1 MYSSDIKNLHI
12 ELTNRCNAGCP
23 SCART
28 GNFPG
33 FLSETIFNSGMH
45 DLSLDDIKSICEQL
59 PKVKKVD
66 LCGNYGDPAVAPEFK
81 EIVHYLSSKNIKS
94 IISTNGAPR
103 KPEYWE
109 ELALKNVRIAFH
121 IDGDENTN
129 HLYRIGTNYHKIIDN
144 AKAFIKA
151 GGYARWVFIPFEH
164 NEHVIEKCKK
174 LSKDLGFKEFNIKK
188 SYRATNLSS
197 RAEVKINL
205 PKNKKYLNVIATD
218 NLKEKCIDCKVS
230 NNNEIY
236 ISCNGDIY
244 PCCWW
249 GGYFWDKKFSKEKNE
264 KFNYLVDF
272 ENNFKKKSVKDIL
285 NSYINK
291 TDIYELVWEYKKF
304 SVCNKHCGTGYLKD
318 RYVENRYV

>member
-81 EIVHYLSSKNIKS
+81 EIVHYLSSKNIRS

-164 NEHVIEKCKK
+164 NEHVVEKCKK

-188 SYRATNLSS
+188 SYRVTNLSP

-205 PKNKKYLNVIATD
+205 PKNKKYINVIATD

-230 NNNEIY
+230 NNDEIY

-249 GGYFWDKKFSKEKNE
+249 AGYFWDRKFLKEKNE

-272 ENNFKKKSVKDIL
+272 ENNFKKKSIKDIL

-291 TDIYELVWEYKKF
+291 TDIYELVWDYKKF

>member
-1 MYSSDIKNLHI
+1 M
-12 ELTNRCNAGCP
+12 
-23 SCART
+23 
-28 GNFPG
+28 
-33 FLSETIFNSGMH
+33 
-45 DLSLDDIKSICEQL
+45 
-59 PKVKKVD
+59 
-66 LCGNYGDPAVAPEFK
+66 
-81 EIVHYLSSKNIKS
+81 HYLNSKNIWS

-151 GGYARWVFIPFEH
+151 GGYARWAFIPFEH

-188 SYRATNLSS
+188 TYRVTNLSPKS
-197 RAEVKINL
+197 KVKINL
-205 PKNKKYLNVIATD
+205 PKNKKYINVVATD

-249 GGYFWDKKFSKEKNE
+249 AGYFWDRKFLKEKNE

-272 ENNFKKKSVKDIL
+272 ENNFKKKSIKYIL

-318 RYVENRYV
+318 RYVENKYV

>member
-1 MYSSDIKNLHI
+1 MYSTDIENLHI

-33 FLSETIFNSGMH
+33 FLSETIFNSGLH
-45 DLSLDDIKSICEQL
+45 DLSLDDIKSICKQL

-81 EIVHYLSSKNIKS
+81 EIVHYLSSKNIRS

-109 ELALKNVRIAFH
+109 ELALKNVRIDFH

-151 GGYARWVFIPFEH
+151 GGYARWAFIPFEH
-164 NEHVIEKCKK
+164 N
-174 LSKDLGFKEFNIKK
+174 
-188 SYRATNLSS
+188 
-197 RAEVKINL
+197 
-205 PKNKKYLNVIATD
+205 
-218 NLKEKCIDCKVS
+218 
-230 NNNEIY
+230 
-236 ISCNGDIY
+236 
-244 PCCWW
+244 
-249 GGYFWDKKFSKEKNE
+249 
-264 KFNYLVDF
+264 
-272 ENNFKKKSVKDIL
+272 
-285 NSYINK
+285 
-291 TDIYELVWEYKKF
+291 
-304 SVCNKHCGTGYLKD
+304 
-318 RYVENRYV
+318 

>member
-1 MYSSDIKNLHI
+1 MYSTDIKNLHI

-33 FLSETIFNSGMH
+33 FLSETIFNSGLH

-81 EIVHYLSSKNIKS
+81 EIVHQLSSKNISS

-188 SYRATNLSS
+188 SYRVTNLSPKS
-197 RAEVKINL
+197 EVKINL
-205 PKNKKYLNVIATD
+205 PKNKKYINVVATD

-230 NNNEIY
+230 NDNEIY

-249 GGYFWDKKFSKEKNE
+249 GGYFWDKKFSKEKNK
-264 KFNYLVDF
+264 KFSYLVDF
-272 ENNFKKKSVKDIL
+272 ENNFKKKSIKDIL

-318 RYVENRYV
+318 RYVENKYV